1 MSPRTAP
8 QYSPAEE
15 RLNIG
20 SHALGFVLSVAV
32 LLALLAKALASG
44 SWLAVG
50 SFGLFGLSLVTLYG
64 VSTLYHRTPPSPLR
78 ARLRIADHAA
88 IYALIAGTYTPFCLL
103 VLPAPV
109 GWVIFAVSW
118 SLAALGIVLKLFF
131 TGRFGLLSTL
141 LYLAMG
147 WMIVFAL
154 EPLVTSIS
162 PAGLRWLV
170 AGGVAYSAGAL
181 LYSIRALPFNH
192 ALFHGFVL
200 AGSACHVVA
209 VLWHIPLR

>member
-1 MSPRTAP
+1 MNRRAVP

-15 RLNIG
+15 RLNVG
-20 SHALGFVLSVAV
+20 SHALGFVLGVGA
-32 LLALLAKALASG
+32 LLALLGKALLSG
-44 SWLAVG
+44 SWLAVA

-64 VSTLYHRTPPSPLR
+64 VSTVYHRSAHSLRR

-88 IYALIAGTYTPFCLL
+88 IYGLIAGTYTPFCLL

-109 GWVIFAVSW
+109 GWVIFGVSW
-118 SLAALGIVLKLFF
+118 SLALLGIVLKLFL
-131 TGRFGLLSTL
+131 TGRFRLFSTL

-154 EPLVTSIS
+154 EPLVNSLS
-162 PAGLRWLV
+162 AAGLRWLV
-170 AGGVAYSAGAL
+170 SGGVAYTVGAL

-192 ALFHGFVL
+192 ALFHVFVL

-209 VLWHIPLR
+209 VLWHIPLP

>member
-1 MSPRTAP
+1 MSPRAAP

-20 SHALGFVLSVAV
+20 SHALGFVLSIGV
-32 LLALLAKALASG
+32 LLALLGKALASG

-118 SLAALGIVLKLFF
+118 SLALLGIVLKLFF

-200 AGSACHVVA
+200 VGSGCHVVA
-209 VLWHIPLR
+209 VLWHIPLP